1 MKFAIKLGLLALICT
16 GHSLSAQAPKGINYQ
31 GVARDMEGKPLPQKE
46 ISIRIS
52 ILKESADGDLEFDEI
67 HEVRTNSFGLFT
79 LVIGQG
85 QAGTGSFDF
94 ISWAL
99 GNKWLQIELD
109 ENGGRNFKLMG
120 AQQLMSVPYALYAEY
135 AGNGYAAGDGISINN
150 NTITNIGDGDNSSAN
165 ELITGVS
172 LGPDKKLRITDAG
185 GTKEADLSSLAGAA
199 QNLSDVLV
207 QGNNAGGASITN
219 LASPTVATDAAT
231 KAYVDSHSDADADP
245 SNEIQT
251 LSKVGSTI
259 SLSGGGSVALNDDNP
274 TNEIQTISTQ
284 SVDANTRSLTLTSAN
299 TVNVDVR
306 DADSNSTNEA
316 QTLSKTGA
324 TVSLTN
330 VSGSGGGSFVLND
343 DSNTNEAQSIS
354 RTGSNVTLAAAN
366 GAGGGS
372 FSIDD
377 NDANPTN
384 EAQLLTRTGSSISLS
399 QVSGAGG
406 GSVSVDDAD
415 ASPTNEAQTLSK
427 SGTTVTLTNVGGT
440 GGGSFVLNDDSNTN
454 EAQTISRTGSNVT
467 LTAANG
473 AGGGSFSVN
482 DADADAANELQNI
495 SEVLAQGNNAG
506 GTKITNLGAP
516 TISSDA
522 ATKLYVDN
530 LDAADGDKSA
540 TNEIQNLSQVLS
552 TGSSAGNSR
561 ITNLGNPTGAQ
572 DATTKSYVDAAD
584 LALSNRIANNYAFK
598 VTYNHTHTVPGT
610 QVVTISNEDF
620 DDFSLITAN
629 SYTAPENG
637 IYHFAVTGISPLGG
651 IAMQFRITPLA
662 GPVEFIDIKRQI
674 GYPNSSI
681 INYFDNTILKL
692 NTGDIVDL
700 VVTSGITNEVVTGSF
715 FGFKL

>member
-1 MKFAIKLGLLALICT
+1 MKFAIQLGLLALICT
-16 GHSLSAQAPKGINYQ
+16 GHSLLAQAPKGINYQ

-52 ILKESADGDLEFDEI
+52 ILNESANGDMEYDEV

-120 AQQLMSVPYALYAEY
+120 TQQLMSVPYALYAEY
-135 AGNGYAAGDGISINN
+135 AGNGYAAGNGISISN
-150 NTITNIGDGDNSSAN
+150 NTITNTGDGDSSSAN

-199 QNLSDVLV
+199 QNLSDVLA

-245 SNEIQT
+245 TNEIQT
-251 LSKVGSTI
+251 LSKVGSTV

-274 TNEIQTISTQ
+274 TNEIQNISAQ

-406 GSVSVDDAD
+406 GSVSLDDAD

-561 ITNLGNPTGAQ
+561 ITNLGNPIAIQ

-584 LALSNRIANNYAFK
+584 LALSNRISTTYAFK
-598 VTYNHTHTVPGT
+598 ASFDFVNSGGVPLSDQT
-610 QVVTISNEDF
+610 MPFTSDF
-620 DDFSLITAN
+620 DDFGVLNATSFTAVETGTYIFFVEGFYNTLISGGSLN
-629 SYTAPENG
+629 
-637 IYHFAVTGISPLGG
+637 L
-651 IAMQFRITPLA
+651 LL
-662 GPVEFIDIKRQI
+662 
-674 GYPNSSI
+674 
-681 INYFDNTILKL
+681 NTIKYPVTIVLPFGATQPRFSGTFMFKL
-692 NTGDIVDL
+692 TAGQTVRLIGDNVAP
-700 VVTSGITNEVVTGSF
+700 GAQFNGKF
-715 FGFKL
+715 FGNKL

>member
-1 MKFAIKLGLLALICT
+1 MKFAIQLGLLALICT
-16 GHSLSAQAPKGINYQ
+16 GHSLLAQAPKGINYQ

-52 ILKESADGDLEFDEI
+52 ILNESANGDLEYDEV

-120 AQQLMSVPYALYAEY
+120 TQQLMSVPYALYAEY
-135 AGNGYAAGDGISINN
+135 AGNGYAAGNGISISN
-150 NTITNIGDGDNSSAN
+150 NTISNTGDGDNSSAN

-259 SLSGGGSVALNDDNP
+259 SLSGGGSAALNDDNP

-284 SVDANTRSLTLTSAN
+284 SVDANTRSLSLTSAN

-343 DSNTNEAQSIS
+343 DSNTNEAQTIS

-366 GAGGGS
+366 GAGGGT

-384 EAQLLTRTGSSISLS
+384 EAQLLTRTGSNISLS

-406 GSVSVDDAD
+406 GLVSVDDAD

-427 SGTTVTLTNVGGT
+427 SGTTVTLSNVSGT
-440 GGGSFVLNDDSNTN
+440 GGGSFVLNDDNNTN

-473 AGGGSFSVN
+473 AGGGSFSVD
-482 DADADAANELQNI
+482 DADASSTNELQNLA
-495 SEVLAQGNNAG
+495 EVLG
-506 GTKITNLGAP
+506 
-516 TISSDA
+516 
-522 ATKLYVDN
+522 V
-530 LDAADGDKSA
+530 
-540 TNEIQNLSQVLS
+540 
-552 TGSSAGNSR
+552 GSSAGNGR
-561 ITNLGNPTGAQ
+561 ITSLGNPTAAQ

-584 LALSNRIANNYAFK
+584 LALSNRISTTYAFK
-598 VTYNHTHTVPGT
+598 ASFDFVNSGGVPLSDQT
-610 QVVTISNEDF
+610 MPFTSDF
-620 DDFSLITAN
+620 DDFGVLNATSFTAVETGTYIFFVEGFYNTLISGGSLN
-629 SYTAPENG
+629 
-637 IYHFAVTGISPLGG
+637 L
-651 IAMQFRITPLA
+651 LL
-662 GPVEFIDIKRQI
+662 
-674 GYPNSSI
+674 
-681 INYFDNTILKL
+681 NTIKYPVTIVLPFGATQPRFSGTFMFKL
-692 NTGDIVDL
+692 TAGQTVRLIGDNVAP
-700 VVTSGITNEVVTGSF
+700 GAQFNGKF
-715 FGFKL
+715 FGNKL